1 MTKLRRL
8 SKNSNSR
15 FHAFVV
21 EPSPGFKPKNWRQN
35 PQHYRIVSYVGPKE
49 FRGAADAWK
58 FLFNHEALGRGDQT
72 RWAICLDFDKPILN
86 PIARRDLGNAESNA
100 VRNRIDQNTLIEANA
115 QKTLKTGQTL
125 S

>member
-1 MTKLRRL
+1 MTKPRRL
-8 SKNSNSR
+8 SKKTNSR

-35 PQHYRIVSYVGPKE
+35 PRHYRIVSYVGAKE

-58 FLFNHEALGRGDQT
+58 FLYNHEALEREDQT
-72 RWAICLDFDKPILN
+72 RWAICLDFDKPIPDQIRQRGLDAPSN
-86 PIARRDLGNAESNA
+86 PA
-100 VRNRIDQNTLIEANA
+100 RNRLNVNA
-115 QKTLKTGQTL
+115 KTGANIVVDDIVAA

>member
-1 MTKLRRL
+1 MTKLRKL
-8 SKNSNSR
+8 NKKTNSR

-49 FRGAADAWK
+49 FRGSADAWK
-58 FLFNHEALGRGDQT
+58 FLYNHEALERGDQT
-72 RWAICLDFDKPILN
+72 RWAICLDFDKPILDQISRRGLGDTQSN
-86 PIARRDLGNAESNA
+86 P
-100 VRNRIDQNTLIEANA
+100 VRNRLNLNA
-115 QKTLKTGQTL
+115 KTGANIVVDDIVEA